1 MKNFLSIRENCKRK
15 YKKEFIIN
23 EIVPYE
29 TEYLKNYKEQKL
41 AEFCAQKDKE
51 IENRKNERQKLMEQ
65 ITDMK
70 DKAQKHDEIWKDIDK
85 LYDEIKKM
93 PVDDF
98 LKLYHKICNDI
109 SGNRSST
116 TTTIF
121 PNGIDIRSNW

>member
-1 MKNFLSIRENCKRK
+1 MNEEIKNDEVN
-15 YKKEFIIN
+15 N
-23 EIVPYE
+23 EVEEVNPVD
-29 TEYLKNYKEQKL
+29 EYLKNYKEQKL

-65 ITDMK
+65 ISDMK
-70 DKAQKHDEIWKDIDK
+70 DKAQKHDEIWKDINK

-109 SGNRSST
+109 SGKCSST

-121 PNGIDIRSNW
+121 PNGINISSNL

>member
-1 MKNFLSIRENCKRK
+1 MNETIKNEEALEEVN
-15 YKKEFIIN
+15 
-23 EIVPYE
+23 PAD
-29 TEYLKNYKEQKL
+29 EYFKNQKEQKL

-70 DKAQKHDEIWKDIDK
+70 DKVQKHDEIWKDINK

-109 SGNRSST
+109 SGNYSST
-116 TTTIF
+116 ITTIL
-121 PNGIDIRSNW
+121 PNSIDTRSNWQEIESKETDIS